1 MKSINHNYKGY
12 LLLPLILLLQLSC
25 DKRLDILPYQSIS
38 SDKALLTENDVLG
51 TLIGCYDGIQQAALY
66 GGDIMVFNELTGN
79 SDNILFTG
87 TFPELTDAYNASMTA
102 GNGMTS
108 AIWIAG
114 YNTIN
119 RCNTVLSALDKVTS
133 SPDTKNRVEGEA
145 LFLRAS
151 LYFELVRLFAK
162 FYGDGDY
169 NTNPGVPLILTPTT
183 EISDKDFVSR
193 NTVKQVY
200 DQVLADL
207 EKAEILLPE
216 FNQKYANKWVA
227 AAMLSRVY
235 LMLERYADAAAAA
248 DRVIAGSGKELS
260 PDFRGLWYT
269 YVNFGGVTPEE
280 YIFYIKVTTQ
290 DGVNDMNTFFG
301 RTIEYIPGTGGRS
314 DCKIFQSH
322 IDQYENGDARK
333 AFFIESSGDMYTQ
346 KHLDI
351 YGDVPIIRLAEMYLT
366 RAEANFRD
374 GTNVGATPLEDINMI
389 RDRVDLAL
397 LSTVTLNDILLER
410 SNELAFEGH
419 YLIEAKR
426 LKRAVGA
433 LAWNS
438 PKLILPIPQREM
450 DVNKNLVQNEG
461 Y

>member
-1 MKSINHNYKGY
+1 MKSIYHNYKGY
-12 LLLPLILLLQLSC
+12 LIILVFLLLQISC

-51 TLIGCYDGIQQAALY
+51 TLIGCYDGIQQTQLY
-66 GGDIMVFNELTGN
+66 GGDIMVFNDLTGN

-87 TFPELTDAYNASMTA
+87 TFAELTDAYNASMTA
-102 GNGMTS
+102 GNIMTTG
-108 AIWIAG
+108 IWVAG

-151 LYFELVRLFAK
+151 IYFELVRLFAK

-169 NTNPGVPLILTPTT
+169 AINPGVPLILTPTT
-183 EISDKDFVSR
+183 EISDQNYVSR
-193 NTVKQVY
+193 KTVKEVY

-207 EKAEILLPE
+207 EKAETLLPD

-227 AAMLSRVY
+227 AAQLSRVN
-235 LMLERYADAAAAA
+235 LMLERYDDAASAA

-260 PDFRGLWYT
+260 PQFKDLWYT
-269 YVNFGGVTPEE
+269 YINFGGVTPEE
-280 YIFYIKVTTQ
+280 YIFYIKMTNQ
-290 DGVNDMNTFFG
+290 DGINDLNTFFG
-301 RTIEYIPGTGGRS
+301 TTIESIQGTGGRS
-314 DCKIFQSH
+314 DCKVIESH
-322 IDQYENGDARK
+322 IDRYEDGDARK
-333 AFFIESSGDMYTQ
+333 AFFMESGGNQYTQ
-346 KHLDI
+346 KHLDT

-366 RAEANFRD
+366 RAEANFRQ
-374 GTNVGATPLEDINMI
+374 GTIVGASPLDDINTI
-389 RDRVDLAL
+389 RDRVDLAP
-397 LSTVTLNDILLER
+397 LSTVTLDDILKER
-410 SNELAFEGH
+410 SHELAFEGH

-426 LKRAVGA
+426 LKLAVGT
-433 LAWNS
+433 LPWNS
-438 PKLILPIPQREM
+438 SKLILPIPQREM
-450 DVNKNLVQNEG
+450 DVNKNLEQNEG